1 MKHALYGSIILSLFV
16 GVFPQKAI
24 SKNSIDVVQIE
35 TKSILFPP
43 QGLPDQILKPQTNYG
58 SGFVF
63 GKYIITNHHVIEGF
77 VSYKVRNQN
86 GTEISTKFV
95 GGSYCD
101 DVAVLKILEQTK
113 PNPKWS
119 SRFEKQ
125 TQVEMRGYSAQNSNL
140 SKIPG
145 EITKVFDRIT
155 DNLLNEHDVMVIKP
169 SLEFG
174 FSGGPTSNS
183 DGQIIGV
190 NIARGENESYILPF
204 YIVEQTIQKILKRQ
218 TLFTGSIGAY
228 PIYSYQLQKYGMIV
242 TSLTPNTSK
251 ITQLPQHGDL
261 ITQVDKEELTAINPN
276 GNTWCRA
283 VKNITTQMTISGFRA
298 GTEKPFQYTLKTD
311 KSS

>member
-1 MKHALYGSIILSLFV
+1 MKHALYGSIIITLLV
-16 GVFPQKAI
+16 GFFPQKGI
-24 SKNSIDVVQIE
+24 TKNSINVVQIE

-43 QGLPDQILKPQTNYG
+43 QGIPDQNLKPQTNYG

-63 GKYIITNHHVIEGF
+63 GKYVITNHHVMEGF

-101 DVAVLKILEQTK
+101 DVAVLKILGQTK
-113 PNPKWS
+113 PSPKWS
-119 SRFEKQ
+119 GKFEKQ
-125 TQVEMRGYSAQNSNL
+125 TQVEMMGYSAQNSSL
-140 SKIPG
+140 SKITG
-145 EITKVFDRIT
+145 QITKVFDRIT
-155 DNLLNEHDVMVIKP
+155 DNLLNDHDVMVVKP

-174 FSGGPTSNS
+174 FSGGPTTNS
-183 DGQIIGV
+183 EGQIIGV

-204 YIVEQTIQKILKRQ
+204 YKVEQSIQKILKRQ

-228 PIYSYQLQKYGMIV
+228 PIYSNQLQKYGMIV
-242 TSLTPNTSK
+242 TSLTPNISK
-251 ITQLPQHGDL
+251 NTQLPQLGDL
-261 ITQVDKEELTAINPN
+261 ITQVDEEELTAINPN

-298 GTEKPFQYTLKTD
+298 GTTKPFRYSLKKD
-311 KSS
+311 KSN